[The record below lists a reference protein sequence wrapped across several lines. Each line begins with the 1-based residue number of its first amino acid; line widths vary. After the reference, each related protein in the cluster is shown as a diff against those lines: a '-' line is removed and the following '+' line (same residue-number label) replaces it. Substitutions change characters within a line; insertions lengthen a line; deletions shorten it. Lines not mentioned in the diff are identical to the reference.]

1 MASILDEIVEDTRRR
16 VAFERTV
23 RPFPEVIEGS
33 RIRPRRTGFPFIK
46 ALEKDGLSLICEV
59 KRASPS
65 KGTIAEDFPYLEI
78 AEEYRDA
85 GADAISVLTEPHYF
99 RGRDEY
105 LEEIADSVDVPVLRK
120 DFVID
125 EYQIYRAKEL
135 GASAVLLIAAVLDD
149 RELEG
154 YRELAESLGMDALV
168 EAHTREEA
176 ERAVSSGAA
185 IVGINNRDLS
195 TFKVDLGNS
204 VRLRDAIPD
213 SVVAVSESGVSSPED
228 ARMLHEAGYDA
239 VLVGEAFM
247 RSPDRRALLAS
258 MKS

>member
-46 ALEKDGLSLICEV
+46 ALEKEGLSLICEV

-120 DFVID
+120 DFVVD

-204 VRLRDAIPD
+204 IRLRDAIPD
-213 SVVAVSESGVSSPED
+213 SVVAVSESGISSPED

>member
-46 ALEKDGLSLICEV
+46 ALEKEGLSLICEV

-120 DFVID
+120 DFVVD

-204 VRLRDAIPD
+204 IRLRDAIPD
-213 SVVAVSESGVSSPED
+213 SVVAVSESGISSPED
-228 ARMLHEAGYDA
+228 ARMLSDAGYDA

>member
-65 KGTIAEDFPYLEI
+65 KGTIAEEFPYLEI

-195 TFKVDLGNS
+195 TFNVDLGNS
-204 VRLRDAIPD
+204 LRLRDAIPD
-213 SVVAVSESGVSSPED
+213 SVVAVSESGISSQED

>member
-46 ALEKDGLSLICEV
+46 ALEKEGLSLICEV

-65 KGTIAEDFPYLEI
+65 KGTIAEEFPYLEI

-120 DFVID
+120 DFVVD

-213 SVVAVSESGVSSPED
+213 SVVAVSESGILSPED

>member
-65 KGTIAEDFPYLEI
+65 KGTIAEDFQYLEI

-120 DFVID
+120 DFVVD

-204 VRLRDAIPD
+204 VRFRDAIPD
-213 SVVAVSESGVSSPED
+213 SVVAVSESGISSPED

>member
-46 ALEKDGLSLICEV
+46 ALEKEGLSLICEV

-65 KGTIAEDFPYLEI
+65 KGTIAEEFPYLEI

-120 DFVID
+120 DFVVD

-176 ERAVSSGAA
+176 ERAVSSGAG

-213 SVVAVSESGVSSPED
+213 SVVAVSESGILSPED

>member
-65 KGTIAEDFPYLEI
+65 KGTIAEEFPYLEI

-120 DFVID
+120 DFVVD

-204 VRLRDAIPD
+204 IRLRDAIPD
-213 SVVAVSESGVSSPED
+213 SVVAVSESGISSPED
-228 ARMLHEAGYDA
+228 ARMLSDAGYDA

>member
-46 ALEKDGLSLICEV
+46 ALEKEGLSLICEV

-65 KGTIAEDFPYLEI
+65 KGTIAEEFPYLEI

-120 DFVID
+120 DFVVD

-204 VRLRDAIPD
+204 IRLRDAIPD
-213 SVVAVSESGVSSPED
+213 SVVAVSESGISSPED
-228 ARMLHEAGYDA
+228 ARMLSDAGYDA

>member
-46 ALEKDGLSLICEV
+46 ALEKEGLSLICEV

-213 SVVAVSESGVSSPED
+213 SVVAVSESGISSQED

>member
-213 SVVAVSESGVSSPED
+213 SVVAVSESGISSPED

>member
-120 DFVID
+120 DFVVD

-213 SVVAVSESGVSSPED
+213 SVVAVSESGISSQED